1 MKNAFSVIVIGGSRP
16 ILHSKHGALDQL
28 VINPVTL
35 DLTDSSCTKL
45 HNTMSLELVTC
56 NRAII
61 TNFTSLAPFDV
72 VYAIHLLAL
81 KFTNILGWSFLKDT
95 FIPSAIWIE
104 RASELAGI
112 FTIEFI
118 LNLSI
123 NHETFVEIALVF
135 S

>member
-1 MKNAFSVIVIGGSRP
+1 
-16 ILHSKHGALDQL
+16 
-28 VINPVTL
+28 
-35 DLTDSSCTKL
+35 
-45 HNTMSLELVTC
+45 MSLELVTC

-72 VYAIHLLAL
+72 VYAIHLLAF
-81 KFTNILGWSFLKDT
+81 KFPNILGWSFLEDT

-112 FTIEFI
+112 ITIEFI
-118 LNLSI
+118 GNLSI
-123 NHETFVEIALVF
+123 NHETFVEIAFVF